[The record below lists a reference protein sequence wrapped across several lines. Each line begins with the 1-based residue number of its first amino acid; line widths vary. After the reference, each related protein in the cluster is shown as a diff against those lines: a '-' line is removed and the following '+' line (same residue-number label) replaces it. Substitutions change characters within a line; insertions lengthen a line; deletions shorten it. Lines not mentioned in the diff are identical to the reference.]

1 MTHLHHSIVAFP
13 NSIRRRLSRLA
24 VKQEEPSF
32 LGLFVAV
39 TVSATLF
46 LFTILSAINITLGFI
61 VWCSNMTQRFPS
73 CELAAGQN
81 ITKADQL
88 IHTQGFYV
96 EMGVAQFGAWGSF
109 ACCVVLS
116 VIALLKLIA
125 NHQMRNMKVSMYLQ
139 RHQRLMHED
148 GGMTPGGSGGSS
160 RTTTTTASMH
170 LPSSEHLDGR
180 STPPMQRRHE

>member
-1 MTHLHHSIVAFP
+1 MTNFIVMRKSYNP
-13 NSIRRRLSRLA
+13 DDRRPSRLTRLA
-24 VKQEEPSF
+24 VRQEEPSF
-32 LGLFVAV
+32 LSLFVAV

-46 LFTILSAINITLGFI
+46 LLTILSAINITLGFI

-81 ITKADQL
+81 ITKADQQ
-88 IHTQGFYV
+88 IRTQGFYV

-109 ACCVVLS
+109 ACCVGLS

-148 GGMTPGGSGGSS
+148 VGAGASGSGFSA
-160 RTTTTTASMH
+160 TTASTASMH

-180 STPPMQRRHE
+180 STPPLLQ